1 VKKSLNI
8 FLIVLF
14 TIFGIFCADLHS
26 TAYAQ
31 ETINTPIMGESQATK
46 EQAIQI
52 LKTNNSIK
60 TDEYIEEFVD
70 ITWEEASIEGVR
82 EDIAFSLMMLETG
95 WLKFGGAVA
104 EDQNNFGGI
113 GATDSG
119 GTPASF
125 PDIKTGIRAVV
136 QHLKAYSSTQALNSE
151 CVDPRFELVKRGSAE
166 YVEWLGIREN
176 PAGRGWASGQG
187 YGYKIINIINRM
199 CGNNLSPFINKLSA
213 SRSDSVY
220 TITAEGINASEALY
234 KFVAINTATGQQ
246 TVLQDYS
253 HTNSITWTP
262 SSYGSYQ
269 IKAYIKSPSSP
280 YEFDAYTTHNV
291 TIEKEQPEETATT
304 IESIKV
310 DKANVYTGKPFTAT
324 AQASSQNKP
333 LYKFWIGQQSS
344 SGNWSWS
351 VIQNYSEKNFVTYTI
366 NKPGNYRVSVYVKDS
381 ASSKDPEVL
390 KQCDVS
396 VGNFPTT
403 IESIKVN
410 KTNVYTGKSFTATAQ
425 ATSQN
430 KPLYKFWIGQEA
442 SDGNWSWSVIQNYSE
457 KNSVTYTIK
466 KAGDYRVS
474 VYVKDSASSKDP
486 EVLKQCDVSVGN
498 FPTTIESIKVNKT
511 NVYTGKSFTAT
522 AQATSQNKPLY
533 KFWIGQEASDGNWSW
548 SVIQNYSE
556 KNSVT
561 YTIKKAGDY
570 RVSVYVKDSA
580 SSKDPE
586 TLKQCDVYVRDFQTA
601 IESISVDKTEV
612 YSGNSFTATAQAIS
626 LNTPL
631 YKFYIGEQINGGNW
645 SWTVIQNYSKKN
657 SVTYTMKK
665 PGHYRVSAYV
675 KDSASSKD
683 PEVLKQ
689 CDVYVKKIA
698 TIVLDAGHGGSD
710 PGAVSSP
717 NTGQIKEADLNL
729 RLTNILGDLL
739 EEKGFQIIYTRNNK
753 SSNPTLQGRVA
764 IANNVNA
771 DLFLSIH
778 HDAAFINKSAH
789 GISTHYSTYRPE
801 LDNEG
806 LYVEYSHLWDG
817 DITYDRTPCKAA
829 VNSKILAEML
839 VQNIATLGFDM
850 RPKEN
855 GSGAHDHN
863 LYVTRMTTM
872 PSVLIEAGFMSND
885 EEVLRVS
892 DPKMERAIAQKIVET
907 IVDFFE
913 R

>member
-442 SDGNWSWSVIQNYSE
+442 SN
-457 KNSVTYTIK
+457 
-466 KAGDYRVS
+466 
-474 VYVKDSASSKDP
+474 
-486 EVLKQCDVSVGN
+486 
-498 FPTTIESIKVNKT
+498 
-511 NVYTGKSFTAT
+511 
-522 AQATSQNKPLY
+522 
-533 KFWIGQEASDGNWSW
+533 GNWSW

-657 SVTYTMKK
+657 SVTYTMSK
-665 PGHYRVSAYV
+665 PGHYRISAYV

-717 NTGQIKEADLNL
+717 YTGQIKEADLNL

-739 EEKGFQIIYTRNNK
+739 QEKGFQIIYTRNNK
-753 SSNPTLQGRVA
+753 SSNPKLEERVA
-764 IANNVNA
+764 IANSANA

-778 HDAAFINKSAH
+778 HDASVNKSAH
-789 GISTHYSTYRPE
+789 GVSTHYSTYRPE

-806 LYVEYSHLWDG
+806 VYEEYSSTWAG
-817 DITYDRTPCKAA
+817 YIKYDATPCAA
-829 VNSKILAEML
+829 AAKSIILAEDL
-839 VQNIATLGFDM
+839 VNNIANLGFSN
-850 RPKEN
+850 RGKF
-855 GSGAHDHN
+855 DHN